1 MLESA
6 PLGCARSIPVTDS
19 LKETQNDLRGKE
31 NGTIHVRNEHVVYQ
45 TGLLHHRNGFR
56 PFASLI
62 CCSVS
67 FMTRIK
73 YKRSESTCVW
83 NKEPL
88 QSQEIVVLQNIG
100 IHVQLVG
107 VPTNQHNP
115 QLHISIQNTEG
126 GQIIDPVSDIDFVLV
141 LLFVDK
147 EELVVAV

>member
-100 IHVQLVG
+100 IH
-107 VPTNQHNP
+107 
-115 QLHISIQNTEG
+115 NTEG

>member
-6 PLGCARSIPVTDS
+6 PLRCARSIPVTDI
-19 LKETQNDLRGKE
+19 LKETQNHLRGKE

-62 CCSVS
+62 CGSVS

-73 YKRSESTCVW
+73 YTRSESTCVW
-83 NKEPL
+83 NKEAL
-88 QSQEIVVLQNIG
+88 QRQEIVVLQNIS

-107 VPTNQHNP
+107 IPANKHDP
-115 QLHISIQNTEG
+115 QLHIPIHNTEG
-126 GQIIDPVSDIDFVLV
+126 GQIVDAVSDIDFVPV
-141 LLFVDK
+141 LFFIDK
-147 EELVVAV
+147 EEPVVAM